1 MSSGWSVTAVRYATR
16 ETTRSDAYYRY
27 QAYGEPDGPQRMD
40 YVGAMRAVRG
50 AALALSDFVEEIYD
64 A

>member
-1 MSSGWSVTAVRYATR
+1 VAAN
-16 ETTRSDAYYRY
+16 
-27 QAYGEPDGPQRMD
+27 YGIGNRNLGTVALIGPQRMD

-64 A
+64 T